1 MHPLNYNKFI
11 VVAILDKLEKGK
23 RKMKNNILAKDYM
36 RYSSKS
42 DMPAFQ
48 KYFRKVQSTKFVPLV
63 FIYKVLFR
71 ITKELRHIEIPRTTN
86 IGEGLYIG
94 HAYNITINPKAVLG
108 KNINIHRGVL
118 IGQTNRGVNREF
130 RLLEMMCGLASM
142 L

>member
-1 MHPLNYNKFI
+1 MM
-11 VVAILDKLEKGK
+11 KLEKEK
-23 RKMKNNILAKDYM
+23 EKMENNILAKDYM
-36 RYSSKS
+36 RYPHKS

-118 IGQTNRGVNREF
+118 IGQTNRG
-130 RLLEMMCGLASM
+130 G
-142 L
+142 